1 MMMPLA
7 NDKELVNQPA
17 PVRRGSCSMVTM
29 EKLIADLKLL
39 STSSSSD
46 KPPNNN
52 KATMMQPLLW
62 ADSPDNEI
70 TEKLSNQQS
79 PPSQEIEAQK
89 QRAVLIIR
97 NHMVQIM

>member
-1 MMMPLA
+1 MPLA

-39 STSSSSD
+39 STSSPSSD
-46 KPPNNN
+46 KPLNNN
-52 KATMMQPLLW
+52 KATIMEPLLW
-62 ADSPDNEI
+62 TDSSDNEI